1 MDATLD
7 LKLDQEDYLSGIF
20 NQLRDLI
27 NEVERKYKN
36 RISKT
41 HFSIEKI
48 FDSKFSKVQSFEK
61 ELSELERDVRLNYYN
76 IIKLMDIDPFYEI
89 IFRYTSKLN
98 KIRNVFLAFKNTPK
112 EIPELALTV
121 KSV

>member
-1 MDATLD
+1 M
-7 LKLDQEDYLSGIF
+7 
-20 NQLRDLI
+20 
-27 NEVERKYKN
+27 
-36 RISKT
+36 
-41 HFSIEKI
+41 
-48 FDSKFSKVQSFEK
+48 QSFEK